1 MEVFIHS
8 KNSLKKNVINY
19 IILLIP
25 LYIYGIYKNGIIL
38 YTKDLINIFSVFK
51 LLYLLILG
59 VLIYFIKNIIFKKKV
74 HLDLEFLSLFIIP
87 LFMPYN
93 INYILYII
101 GLFISLCLT
110 ELISKKININ
120 NIALAKLIIILLMII
135 FANYSYLNPGE
146 ANNIYA
152 LNSFDLLWGRNIGG
166 LGSTSIILGVIIM
179 VILALTNIYKPLIS
193 ISSIVIYLLFG
204 LLDKSLLFNGS
215 NILALMFVSTLS
227 SASPIKKT
235 HQVIYGIFIGI
246 LTGIFCSLNVT
257 FEGVFIS
264 ILVCNIAYELYYKF
278 KLKKY

>member
-38 YTKDLINIFSVFK
+38 YTKDLINIFSIFK
-51 LLYLLILG
+51 LLYLLIIGIVGYIL
-59 VLIYFIKNIIFKKKV
+59 KNIIFKKKV
-74 HLDLEFLSLFIIP
+74 HLDYEFLSLFIIP

-93 INYILYII
+93 INYFIYII
-101 GLFISLCLT
+101 GLFISLILT

-152 LNSFDLLWGRNIGG
+152 LNNFDLLWGRNIGG
-166 LGSTSIILGVIIM
+166 IGSTSIILGIIIM
-179 VILALTNIYKPLIS
+179 FVLALTNIYKPLIS
-193 ISSIVIYLLFG
+193 ISSIIVYLLFTIF
-204 LLDKSLLFNGS
+204 LNPSFLFNGS
-215 NILALMFVSTLS
+215 NILALIFIAPLS
-227 SASPIKKT
+227 NASPINKKE
-235 HQVIYGIFIGI
+235 QLIYGIFVGLFTGLFLI
-246 LTGIFCSLNVT
+246 LKIE

-264 ILVCNIAYELYYKF
+264 ILICNIIYEIYYKY
-278 KLKKY
+278 KHI